1 MQIKYTVHSIE
12 KDYQNIKLTLR
23 TIVIPPPPIISEPE
37 TITPDPLMTF
47 VPETDE
53 DKVVFK
59 IMKALRKAGLFPAPT
74 PTYSMP
80 VFCATRPP
88 EETTLSLTKDQYKNL
103 GNPGLDQTIIME
115 LTKSSKP

>member
-1 MQIKYTVHSIE
+1 MQIKYVVHSIE
-12 KDYQNIKLTLR
+12 KDCQDIKLTLR
-23 TIVIPPPPIISEPE
+23 TVVILPPPRTPEPE
-37 TITPDPLMTF
+37 IIPPDPLMTF

-59 IMKALRKAGLFPAPT
+59 LMKALRKAGMFPPPT
-74 PTYSMP
+74 PTFRAPLFY
-80 VFCATRPP
+80 ATKPP
-88 EETTLSLTKDQYKNL
+88 AETTLTLTKEEYNKL